1 MLPLNSWTLI
11 IHFHSVQNI
20 IPHHDHLHMHQTGI
34 ISIVIMRP
42 LPHIRSKE
50 HLGVI
55 RCKAL
60 QGRKKSLIWGDI
72 RQYYTWLH
80 ISVALSPPFLI
91 AFCIRLHFTVAFHPS
106 LVIPQSSGKNNVFHC
121 VCWFN
126 LPPVALQSVS
136 EREKVGKWSLQVR
149 RRTIISSLRAG
160 KDLVQ
165 LKIYLMPHLCCLLIT
180 LCSWIES
187 KIA

>member
-11 IHFHSVQNI
+11 IHFHSGQNI

-60 QGRKKSLIWGDI
+60 QGRKKCLIWGDI
-72 RQYYTWLH
+72 KKYYTWLH

-91 AFCIRLHFTVAFHPS
+91 AFCIRLHFSDASQPFPRYSS
-106 LVIPQSSGKNNVFHC
+106 LVEEEQCVSLRMLIQPASSD
-121 VCWFN
+121 
-126 LPPVALQSVS
+126 PPVSEWDK
-136 EREKVGKWSLQVR
+136 EREKMVPASSTKNNHV
-149 RRTIISSLRAG
+149 ISEGWERLSATQNLLNA
-160 KDLVQ
+160 
-165 LKIYLMPHLCCLLIT
+165 HLCCLLIT
-180 LCSWIES
+180 LCS
-187 KIA
+187 